1 MTQTMTALYD
11 TRGAAESVRD
21 ELVALGIATS
31 EMSIRSADTQATT
44 GSTTGTEDKG
54 FWASLSDLFMPDED
68 RYAYAEGIR
77 RGGYLL
83 TVRVP
88 DGLEDRTVEV
98 MERYDPID
106 VDERATS
113 WRQEGWTGGTGATGT
128 TGYTSTLEAGGA
140 TGSSYVSDTGTS
152 TTSTAG
158 YTDTTAATGTT
169 GTDETIQL
177 AEEELRVGKRETAGG
192 RVRVRTYVTERP
204 VEAQVDLQSE
214 RVTIERRP
222 VDRDVAPG
230 EAAFQERSLE
240 ATERSEEAVVAK
252 TARVKEEIALH
263 KDVESRTET
272 IRDTVRSTD
281 VEVEDDRTGHGRSTG
296 TDPSLR
302 RDPDKI

>member
-1 MTQTMTALYD
+1 
-11 TRGAAESVRD
+11 
-21 ELVALGIATS
+21 
-31 EMSIRSADTQATT
+31 
-44 GSTTGTEDKG
+44 
-54 FWASLSDLFMPDED
+54 
-68 RYAYAEGIR
+68 
-77 RGGYLL
+77 
-83 TVRVP
+83 
-88 DGLEDRTVEV
+88 

-113 WRQEGWTGGTGATGT
+113 WRQEGWT
-128 TGYTSTLEAGGA
+128 S
-140 TGSSYVSDTGTS
+140 GSSYASDTGTS

-158 YTDTTAATGTT
+158 YTGTSGTAGYADTTRSSVSADTTAATGTT

-222 VDRDVAPG
+222 VDRDVAPR

-263 KDVESRTET
+263 KDVENRTET

-281 VEVEDDRTGHGRSTG
+281 VEVEDDRAGRGLSTD
-296 TDPSLR
+296 TDPALR
-302 RDPDKI
+302 RDSDKI